1 MITTGQETS
10 VCSCER
16 GTMLRNTARLSLL
29 ICLLICATGGRL
41 VGHTNNV
48 RDPSHLHLP
57 TIQCSTAPNDD
68 DDARGPK
75 ESSATTTTTA
85 NHTQVPA
92 ATLRKHPRVQ
102 YSTAIH
108 KRNTNLRFSG
118 ISGQFLPACI
128 NVMVQGPCAM
138 GIEDPARWCN
148 PRASARGFSK
158 IAKYI
163 YGE

>member
-1 MITTGQETS
+1 MITTGQKTS
-10 VCSCER
+10 VCSCRR
-16 GTMLRNTARLSLL
+16 GTVLRNTALLSLL
-29 ICLLICATGGRL
+29 ICLLTCATGGRL

-68 DDARGPK
+68 DDARGSK

-92 ATLRKHPRVQ
+92 ATLPKHPRVQ

-118 ISGQFLPACI
+118 ISGQFFSRAC
-128 NVMVQGPCAM
+128 MPGR
-138 GIEDPARWCN
+138 DPVRWCN